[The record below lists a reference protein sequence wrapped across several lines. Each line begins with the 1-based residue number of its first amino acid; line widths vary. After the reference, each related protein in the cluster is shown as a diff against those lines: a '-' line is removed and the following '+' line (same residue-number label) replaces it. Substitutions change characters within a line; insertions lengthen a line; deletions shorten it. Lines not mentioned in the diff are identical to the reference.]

1 MNKNAWLLGA
11 LMLLTSWGAVA
22 QSDDRVLFSVNGDAV
37 SVQEFLSVYNK
48 NNYSKKAPTADDLKE
63 YLELYVRFKL
73 KVQEAYQQGLDTTQK
88 FKRELDNYRSQL
100 AQPYL
105 RDKET
110 NQSLLQEAYAR
121 TQTERRASHIMVKIE
136 ENASPADSL
145 VAYKKALQ
153 IRERLLKGE
162 DFNKVAKEVSEDPSA
177 KDNAGD
183 LGFFSAFRMIY
194 PFEDMAYKTPVG
206 GLSPVFRTQYG
217 YHVLKVTGERAARGE
232 IRVAHLMLVNRNTD
246 TDSIKDQTRRRI
258 MELHRRIQAGE
269 NFEQL
274 VAQFSEDPSSSQQQG
289 LLPYFGT
296 GRMVPEFEE
305 AAYALKNNG
314 DISAPVQTAYG
325 WHILKRVDLRSI
337 PTFEQARADLESRIA
352 RDSRANI
359 NKANLLAKLKKEYKF
374 TENAKSRAAVFA
386 SVVDTSYR
394 SGSWKTP
401 EFKKDE
407 VVFAFADRKFTQSEL
422 AAHLKTQ
429 SGLIQSADLAI
440 FLNNTYQKW
449 VDEQLLAYE
458 DSRLETKHA
467 DFRALM
473 KEYREGILLFDLTDQ
488 MVWSKA
494 VTDTDGLSA
503 FYATQGD
510 KYMYK
515 ARLDA
520 DVYTLT
526 DAKSAKSLRKEIGK
540 KKNTHDKL
548 LAKYNKTNPLGLKI
562 NSGKFEK
569 GALPVLDKVE
579 WKAGISE
586 VIEFNGQFVV
596 VRAREVLA
604 PSVKPLNEV
613 RGLVTSD
620 YQQYLERNWIRE
632 LENKYQVVINRE
644 TFNSIL
650 PQ

>member
-11 LMLLTSWGAVA
+11 LLLLSSWGAVA

-48 NNYSKKAPTADDLKE
+48 NNYSKKAPTAADLKE

-110 NQSLLQEAYAR
+110 NQTLLQEAYAR

-145 VAYKKALQ
+145 AAYKKAVQ
-153 IRERLLKGE
+153 IRERLLRGE
-162 DFNKVAKEVSEDPSA
+162 DFNKLAKELSEDPSA

-194 PFEDMAYKTPVG
+194 PFEDMAYKTAIG

-217 YHVLKVTGERAARGE
+217 YHVLKVTGERPARGE
-232 IRVAHLMLVNRNTD
+232 IRVAHLMLVIRNTD
-246 TDSIKDQTRRRI
+246 TDSVKEQTRRRI

-305 AAYALKNNG
+305 AAYALQNNG
-314 DISAPVQTAYG
+314 DVSAPVLTAYG
-325 WHILKRVDLRSI
+325 WHIIKRVDLRSI
-337 PTFEQARADLESRIA
+337 PAFEQARADLESRIA

-374 TENAKSRAAVFA
+374 TENAKARSAVFA
-386 SVVDTSYR
+386 SIVDTTYR
-394 SGSWKTP
+394 NGNWQP
-401 EFKKDE
+401 AEFKKNE
-407 VVFAFADRKFTQSEL
+407 VVVSFADRKYTQSDL
-422 AAHLKTQ
+422 AAYLKTQ
-429 SGLIQSADLAI
+429 SGLLMSADLAI

-449 VDEQLLAYE
+449 VDDQLLAYE
-458 DSRLETKHA
+458 DSRLEDKHA

-494 VTDTDGLSA
+494 VTDTDGLSS
-503 FYATQGD
+503 FYASQGD

-515 ARLDA
+515 ERVDA
-520 DVYTLT
+520 DVYTLS

-540 KKNTHDKL
+540 KKNTHEKL

-562 NSGKFEK
+562 SSGKFEK

-579 WKAGISE
+579 WKAGTSD
-586 VIEFNGQFVV
+586 VIENNGQFVV
-596 VRAREVLA
+596 VRIKEVLP

-620 YQQYLERNWIRE
+620 YQQFLERNWISE